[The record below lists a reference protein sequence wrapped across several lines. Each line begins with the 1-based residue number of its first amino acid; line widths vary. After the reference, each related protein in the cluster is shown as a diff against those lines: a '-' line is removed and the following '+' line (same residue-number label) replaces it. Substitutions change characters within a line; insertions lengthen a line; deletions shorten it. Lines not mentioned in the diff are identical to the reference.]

1 MIASIL
7 ADGLEM
13 VKSHPEIKS
22 ERYYY
27 TRNNLFEQSLDI
39 YRPSYPPKASQS
51 HHHASAKPIVALVVG
66 SAWVGHRSFVYSQTS
81 WWNSSGPK
89 TVARLGYTCICIR
102 HRGSFPRVFSPLTF
116 LYVTVMIA
124 LITVLLDAILSY
136 HDLSIVH
143 LLGKEKFG
151 VPAALFVAFSTALI
165 LMALGGY
172 GSASF
177 VDMQNDVMDALAW
190 FDANKHALFMEQPQ
204 HKTEKNNPFIFGGYS
219 SGGHVA
225 ATVMQQPEMWQARNL
240 PDPREYC
247 SSALY
252 ISPVL
257 STKPYHVDFER
268 NSSSLS
274 MSKISRVSSSTC
286 KLDSIS
292 NRLPCSLSDKNQ
304 PPPSWLTNELVRA
317 AFGTDA
323 DIPSPI
329 HTYNKSPP
337 IPHIFIG
344 CKNELFGLKWLDL
357 FFCSEDYCELLKSMG
372 VESRYIP
379 VNSDHWNILGSY
391 DLAVV
396 LERELN
402 RIAKKD

>member
-1 MIASIL
+1 
-7 ADGLEM
+7 
-13 VKSHPEIKS
+13 
-22 ERYYY
+22 
-27 TRNNLFEQSLDI
+27 
-39 YRPSYPPKASQS
+39 
-51 HHHASAKPIVALVVG
+51 
-66 SAWVGHRSFVYSQTS
+66 VGHRSFVYLQTS

-89 TVARLGYTCICIR
+89 AVARLGYTCICIR
-102 HRGSFPRVFSPLTF
+102 HRGSFPRVLSPLTF
-116 LYVTVMIA
+116 LCVGVMIA
-124 LITVLLDAILSY
+124 LMKVLFGALLSY
-136 HDLSIVH
+136 HDLSTGHV
-143 LLGKEKFG
+143 LGDEKLG
-151 VPAALFVAFSTALI
+151 ALAALFAAFSTALI
-165 LMALGGY
+165 LMTLGGY

-177 VDMQNDVMDALAW
+177 ADMQNDVMDALAW
-190 FDANKHALFMEQPQ
+190 FDANKHTLFIEQTQ
-204 HKTEKNNPFIFGGYS
+204 SKTEKNNPIVFGGYS

-225 ATVMQQPEMWQARNL
+225 ATVMQQPEMWQERNL
-240 PDPREYC
+240 PDPRVYC

-257 STKPYHVDFER
+257 STKPYHVDLER
-268 NSSSLS
+268 NLSTLSLS
-274 MSKISRVSSSTC
+274 KLSRASSSTSES
-286 KLDSIS
+286 DSTSTQIS
-292 NRLPCSLSDKNQ
+292 FSLSDKNQ

-317 AFGTDA
+317 VFGPYA

-357 FFCSEDYCELLKSMG
+357 FFCSKEYCELLKSMG

-391 DLAVV
+391 DLADV
-396 LERELN
+396 LGRELN